1 MTTKHTAETNLSN
14 FYSFKNE
21 HSFSKK
27 FPLMYKEMLLSK
39 KRHYKFNKRLQIIL
53 DDGLEQR

>member
-1 MTTKHTAETNLSN
+1 MKQTAETNLSN

-27 FPLMYKEMLLSK
+27 KNS
-39 KRHYKFNKRLQIIL
+39 FNV
-53 DDGLEQR
+53 QRNVIVK